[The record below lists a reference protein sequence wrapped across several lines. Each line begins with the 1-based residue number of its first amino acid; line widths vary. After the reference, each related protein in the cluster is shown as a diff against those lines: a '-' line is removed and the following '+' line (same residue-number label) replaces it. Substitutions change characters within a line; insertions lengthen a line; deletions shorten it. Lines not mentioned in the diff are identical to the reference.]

1 MNLPKEVSDA
11 VLRVMQEV
19 GYIQKTGNNSFHG
32 YKYAS
37 IEGVLEKVQPALV
50 KCGLTIVQSEVSHD
64 IVGDGNL
71 MEAVYEFTLCAGG
84 VCSTPVRH
92 TGLASLRNTKG
103 GYDDKALNKCHTAA
117 RKYFI
122 LGVFQ
127 IPTGLE
133 ADADAEEDKPHK
145 PAPRRDAPAPA
156 PDEYEAKLARD
167 QKWASDAIGFIQN
180 CISESE
186 LTAWAGH
193 NKLRMDELKADNP
206 NLFKQVKEAGASQ
219 REFLKNGM
227 KDAAE

>member
-11 VLRVMQEV
+11 VLKVMQEV
-19 GYIQKTGNNSFHG
+19 GYIQKTGDNKFHG

-50 KCGLTIVQSEVSHD
+50 KCGLAIVQSEVSHD
-64 IVGDGNL
+64 VIGDGNL

-84 VCSTPVRH
+84 ICSTPVRH

-133 ADADAEEDKPHK
+133 ADADAEEDKPK
-145 PAPRRDAPAPA
+145 NAPRRDNPAPE
-156 PDEYEAKLARD
+156 PDAYEADLARM
-167 QKWASDAIGFIQN
+167 KTWAEKAIQAINSFSSKERLDIWIHANNERLDKLQHGHADGFK
-180 CISESE
+180 EV
-186 LTAWAGH
+186 T
-193 NKLRMDELKADNP
+193 KA
-206 NLFKQVKEAGASQ
+206 LLVRRSALE
-219 REFLKNGM
+219 M